1 MSAHIHK
8 VVCCKQ
14 VYASFE
20 TVPEGA
26 DEVFVFTGHEL
37 HHEQE
42 VDVCA
47 DRVEEA
53 PEEDNSRQEVDIRGE
68 HDAQV
73 EAQAEA
79 VVVGNEPFAAINVAK
94 ARHPEQGRAP
104 AEEEHGGD
112 EANLGFGPAHQVELV
127 VPVLERIVVLPVD
140 LPGADAPVFGADVC
154 TSANLVVSGLR
165 SDKLALVFGLLGQVA

>member
-1 MSAHIHK
+1 MCAHIHE

-14 VYASFE
+14 VDATFE

-42 VDVCA
+42 VDVSA
-47 DRVEEA
+47 DRVKES
-53 PEEDNSRQEVDIRGE
+53 PEEDNSRQEVDIGGE

-79 VVVGNEPFAAINVAK
+79 VVVGNEPLAAINVAK

-104 AEEEHGGD
+104 AKEEHGGD
-112 EANLGFGPAHQVELV
+112 EADLRLRPAHQVELV
-127 VPVLERIVVLPVD
+127 VPVLKRVVVLPVY
-140 LPGADAPVFGADVC
+140 LPGADAPIFGADVC
-154 TSANLVVSGLR
+154 TSADLVMARLR
-165 SDKLALVFGLLGQVA
+165 THKLALVFGLLGEVA

>member
-1 MSAHIHK
+1 MSAHIHE

-14 VYASFE
+14 VDATFE

-26 DEVFVFTGHEL
+26 DEVFVFAGHEL

-42 VDVCA
+42 VDVGA
-47 DRVEEA
+47 DRVKEA
-53 PEEDNSRQEVDIRGE
+53 PEEDDGRQEVDIGGE

-79 VVVGNEPFAAINVAK
+79 VVVGDEPFAAINVAK

-104 AEEEHGGD
+104 AKEEHGGD
-112 EANLGFGPAHQVELV
+112 EADLRFGPAHQVELV

-154 TSANLVVSGLR
+154 TSTDLVMVGLR
-165 SDKLALVFGLLGQVA
+165 TDKLAFVFGLLGQIA

>member
-1 MSAHIHK
+1 MSAHIHE

-14 VYASFE
+14 VDASFE
-20 TVPEGA
+20 TVPESA

-47 DRVEEA
+47 DRVKEA
-53 PEEDNSRQEVDIRGE
+53 PKEDYSRQEVDIRGE

-79 VVVGNEPFAAINVAK
+79 IVVSYEPFAAINVAK

-104 AEEEHGGD
+104 AEEEHGRD
-112 EANLGFGPAHQVELV
+112 EADLRFGPAHQVELV
-127 VPVLERIVVLPVD
+127 VPILERVVVLPVY

-154 TSANLVVSGLR
+154 TCADLVVSGLR
-165 SDKLALVFGLLGQVA
+165 SNKLALVFGLLGQVA